1 MGRLVRVPREIS
13 NVDRSAFGSD
23 DKDAASDG
31 QLGSYVADG
40 YLERIAKYVPAEML
54 AFSIFINAI
63 LDQTVKS
70 GGKLTAMAGV
80 PVVTVAMIA
89 FTACWIFSPLFVWYV
104 RQKGEAWV
112 INAFVSFLA
121 FPVWSYA
128 IGNVA
133 FQDYRDGNLAAI
145 LLVSFSLLSGLV
157 APRAPSPN
165 RQEKQAVV
173 PARGAGPQLVEIE
186 QPPGTGWNR
195 G

>member
-1 MGRLVRVPREIS
+1 MGRLVRIPRE
-13 NVDRSAFGSD
+13 VASD
-23 DKDAASDG
+23 DEAAPASDA
-31 QLGSYVADG
+31 QLTTFVADG

-63 LDQTVKS
+63 LDQAVKS

-80 PVVTVAMIA
+80 PVMTIATIA
-89 FTACWIFSPLFVWYV
+89 FAACMISTPLFVWYV

-133 FQDYRDGNLAAI
+133 FHDYRDGNLAAI
-145 LLVSFSLLSGLV
+145 VLVSFSLLSGLI
-157 APRAPSPN
+157 APRAPSPK
-165 RQEKQAVV
+165 RQEKQAVA
-173 PARGAGPQLVEIE
+173 PTRGTGPQLVEID

>member
-1 MGRLVRVPREIS
+1 MGRLVRVPREVAS
-13 NVDRSAFGSD
+13 GDRSTTDSASAP
-23 DKDAASDG
+23 DAELST
-31 QLGSYVADG
+31 YIADG

-63 LDQTVKS
+63 LDQAVKS

-80 PVVTVAMIA
+80 PVMTIATIA
-89 FTACWIFSPLFVWYV
+89 FTACMIFTPLFVWYV

-133 FQDYRDGNLAAI
+133 FHDYRDGNLAAI
-145 LLVSFSLLSGLV
+145 VLVSFSLLSGLI
-157 APRAPSPN
+157 APRAPSPR

-173 PARGAGPQLVEIE
+173 PTRGTGPQLVEIE
-186 QPPGTGWNR
+186 QPPGSGWNAA
-195 G
+195 

>member
-1 MGRLVRVPREIS
+1 MSRLVRVPKEIPS
-13 NVDRSAFGSD
+13 IDGSAATGP
-23 DKDAASDG
+23 DG
-31 QLGSYVADG
+31 EPLSFYLGDS

-63 LDQTVKS
+63 LDQAMKS

-80 PVVTVAMIA
+80 PVVTIATIALVACMIC
-89 FTACWIFSPLFVWYV
+89 TPLFVWYV
-104 RQKGEAWV
+104 RQKGDAWFT
-112 INAFVSFLA
+112 NAVVSFFA

-133 FQDYRDGNLAAI
+133 FYDYRDGNLAAI

-157 APRAPSPN
+157 APRARPPK
-165 RQEKQAVV
+165 RQEKQAGV
-173 PARGAGPQLVEIE
+173 PTRGSGPQLVEIE

>member
-1 MGRLVRVPREIS
+1 MSRLVRIPRELPSI
-13 NVDRSAFGSD
+13 
-23 DKDAASDG
+23 DG
-31 QLGSYVADG
+31 AVQTGPDGEPLNIYLGDS

-63 LDQTVKS
+63 LDQAMKS
-70 GGKLTAMAGV
+70 GGKLTSMAGF
-80 PVVTVAMIA
+80 PVVTIATIALVACMIC
-89 FTACWIFSPLFVWYV
+89 TPLFVWYV
-104 RQKGEAWV
+104 RQKGDAWFT
-112 INAFVSFLA
+112 NALVSTLA

-133 FQDYRDGNLAAI
+133 FYDYRDGNLAAI

-157 APRAPSPN
+157 APRARSPK
-165 RQEKQAVV
+165 RQDRQGTV
-173 PARGAGPQLVEIE
+173 PVRGSGPQLVDIE